1 MVPTTSAL
9 DFVKETT
16 AETLFNGEDTNL
28 NYPPSTDEGSAFE
41 PTMAA
46 LNAAYAYENGIIA
59 NALPLIARFLHTTP
73 DNIVIYSWHHTKLG
87 PASIVGANHFGFVVQ
102 IIQTIPK
109 HSGPY
114 AAAVKHVFL
123 VRDIRDIRDIK
134 SLQNKNPIQVAPLL

>member
-28 NYPPSTDEGSAFE
+28 NYPPSTDEGSAFAFE

-114 AAAVKHVFL
+114 ATATKHVFL
-123 VRDIRDIRDIK
+123 VRDIRSIK
-134 SLQNKNPIQVAPLL
+134 SLQYKNTIQVAPLH